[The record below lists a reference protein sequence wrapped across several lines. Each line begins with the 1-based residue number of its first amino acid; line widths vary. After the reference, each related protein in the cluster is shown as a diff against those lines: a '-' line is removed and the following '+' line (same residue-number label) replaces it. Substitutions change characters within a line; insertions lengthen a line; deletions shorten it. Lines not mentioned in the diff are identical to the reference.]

1 MKKVLQFSNTRLK
14 HLMITMVLLWSA
26 LSFGQ
31 ATVTNSNPN
40 ATQIAN
46 ALNAGGLNI
55 LNPQIVRGGDN
66 NQIAIFNN
74 GVAGANLGVDAGV
87 LFSTGHA
94 VNEINSN
101 NANLQSTRQAQNTTY
116 SDPDLTSITSNATR
130 DVVVY
135 TFQIELTGGA
145 DALRIE
151 YQFGSEEYPDYVG
164 SQFNDTFG
172 FFVSGPGISGKINMA
187 RLPNQTVTSINKVNY
202 GKYGFNGGSGNGY
215 DSTNSTW
222 YERNGHTTE
231 TVLGNPNRLR
241 QNNNPGPF
249 PVHVEYNGLTKLI
262 TYDLTGLTPGG
273 IYDFKIAI
281 ADAGDA
287 QLDAGV
293 FVGKIQGVFGADLA
307 INKQVDIS
315 NPCIGQDVVFTLTA
329 SNIGPADGTG
339 VVVTDVLPSGF
350 TYVSSSASTGSY
362 NSTNGEWNI
371 GNLPVGATQTL
382 QITATVNSSGN
393 YTNTASITGIKN
405 DPVLT
410 NNEKSVTV
418 TPVEVPNDA
427 TTSVIQPT
435 CAVPT
440 GTITVTSPT
449 GNQYEYS
456 LNGGSYQSS
465 NVFSSLVPGNY
476 TIEVRNINNNN
487 CVSADTTV
495 TIDSAPSVP
504 SEAVASV
511 TQPTCAVPTGT
522 ITVTSPTG
530 AGYEYS
536 IDGTN
541 YQSGVVFSGL
551 TPNTYVVQF
560 VTPLMLLV

>member
-1 MKKVLQFSNTRLK
+1 
-14 HLMITMVLLWSA
+14 
-26 LSFGQ
+26 
-31 ATVTNSNPN
+31 
-40 ATQIAN
+40 
-46 ALNAGGLNI
+46 
-55 LNPQIVRGGDN
+55 
-66 NQIAIFNN
+66 
-74 GVAGANLGVDAGV
+74 
-87 LFSTGHA
+87 
-94 VNEINSN
+94 
-101 NANLQSTRQAQNTTY
+101 
-116 SDPDLTSITSNATR
+116 
-130 DVVVY
+130 
-135 TFQIELTGGA
+135 
-145 DALRIE
+145 
-151 YQFGSEEYPDYVG
+151 
-164 SQFNDTFG
+164 
-172 FFVSGPGISGKINMA
+172 
-187 RLPNQTVTSINKVNY
+187 
-202 GKYGFNGGSGNGY
+202 
-215 DSTNSTW
+215 
-222 YERNGHTTE
+222 
-231 TVLGNPNRLR
+231 
-241 QNNNPGPF
+241 
-249 PVHVEYNGLTKLI
+249 
-262 TYDLTGLTPGG
+262 
-273 IYDFKIAI
+273 
-281 ADAGDA
+281 
-287 QLDAGV
+287 
-293 FVGKIQGVFGADLA
+293 
-307 INKQVDIS
+307 
-315 NPCIGQDVVFTLTA
+315 
-329 SNIGPADGTG
+329 NIGPADGTG

-495 TIDSAPSVP
+495 TIDSVPSVP

-551 TPNTYVVQF
+551 APNTYVVTVRNTSDSTC
-560 VTPLMLLV
+560 VTSGTSVTIDSVPSVPSEAVASVTQPTCAIPTGTITVTAPLGAYQYSIDGNIYQAGTSFPGLAPGNYTVYVRSNDDNTCISSGTQVTINAVPDVQIGRASCRVRATCAVHTGTITVKAPHGA

>member
-1 MKKVLQFSNTRLK
+1 
-14 HLMITMVLLWSA
+14 
-26 LSFGQ
+26 
-31 ATVTNSNPN
+31 
-40 ATQIAN
+40 
-46 ALNAGGLNI
+46 
-55 LNPQIVRGGDN
+55 
-66 NQIAIFNN
+66 
-74 GVAGANLGVDAGV
+74 
-87 LFSTGHA
+87 
-94 VNEINSN
+94 
-101 NANLQSTRQAQNTTY
+101 
-116 SDPDLTSITSNATR
+116 
-130 DVVVY
+130 
-135 TFQIELTGGA
+135 
-145 DALRIE
+145 
-151 YQFGSEEYPDYVG
+151 
-164 SQFNDTFG
+164 
-172 FFVSGPGISGKINMA
+172 
-187 RLPNQTVTSINKVNY
+187 
-202 GKYGFNGGSGNGY
+202 
-215 DSTNSTW
+215 
-222 YERNGHTTE
+222 
-231 TVLGNPNRLR
+231 
-241 QNNNPGPF
+241 
-249 PVHVEYNGLTKLI
+249 
-262 TYDLTGLTPGG
+262 
-273 IYDFKIAI
+273 
-281 ADAGDA
+281 
-287 QLDAGV
+287 
-293 FVGKIQGVFGADLA
+293 
-307 INKQVDIS
+307 
-315 NPCIGQDVVFTLTA
+315 
-329 SNIGPADGTG
+329 NIGPADGTG

-495 TIDSAPSVP
+495 TIDSVPSVP

-551 TPNTYVVQF
+551 APNTYVVTVRNSSD
-560 VTPLMLLV
+560 VTCVTSGTSVTIDSVPSVPSEAVASVTQPTCAIPTGTITVTSPTGAGYEYSIDGINYQSSTTFTGLVPNTYTVTVRNSSDVTCVTSGTSVTIDSVPSVPSEAVVSVTQPTCAIPTGTITVTSPVGAGYEYSIDGTNYQSGVVFSGLAPNTYTVTVRNSSDVTCVTSGTSVTIDSVPSVPSEAVASVTQPTCAVPTGTITVTSPVGAGYEYSIDGINYQSSTTFTGLVPNTYTVT